1 MDGSIDSRDSS
12 SDAHHRGSFLRPP
25 SVPADLESL
34 RALQLER
41 LRWSLRHA
49 YDNVPHHR
57 TAFDEAGVR
66 PDDLQDLADLARF
79 PFTAKADLRENY
91 PFGMFAVPREQVAR
105 VHASSGTTG
114 RPTVVG
120 YTRDDIDT
128 WAEVMAR
135 SIEAAGGRPGDM
147 VHVAYGYGL
156 FTGGIGAHYGAERL
170 GCTVVP
176 VSGGMTERQVQ
187 LIADFR
193 PRIIMVTPSY
203 FLAIL
208 DEMEARGLDPKD
220 TSLEIG
226 IFGAEPWTEQM
237 REEVERRTN
246 IRAVDIYGLSEVMGP
261 GVSQE
266 AGETQDGLHIWEDHF
281 YPEVVDPISG
291 EVLPDGE
298 EGELVFTS
306 LTKQAMPVVRYRTR
320 DLTTLLPGTAYPQF
334 RRMAK
339 ITGRTDDMMI
349 VRGVN
354 VFPSQIEE
362 HILAVPGLT
371 AHYLCVLTR
380 PGRMD
385 ELTVRVES
393 ADEGLD
399 DAARTALARALAAR
413 VKHRVG
419 VTIAVEVVEP
429 HALERSLG
437 KAKRIDD
444 QRHLR

>member
-1 MDGSIDSRDSS
+1 MHTGVFGPRDL
-12 SDAHHRGSFLRPP
+12 AALR
-25 SVPADLESL
+25 D
-34 RALQLER
+34 LQLER
-41 LRWSLRHA
+41 MRWTLRQV
-49 YDNVPHHR
+49 YENVPHYR
-57 TAFDEAGVR
+57 RAFDGAGVA
-66 PDDLQDLADLARF
+66 PEDLRDLSDLARF
-79 PFTAKADLRENY
+79 PCTTKADLRENY
-91 PFGMFAVPREQVAR
+91 PFGMFAVPREQVSR
-105 VHASSGTTG
+105 IHASSGTTG

-120 YTRDDIDT
+120 YTRDDLDT
-128 WAEVMAR
+128 WAQVVAR
-135 SIEAAGGRPGDM
+135 SIAAAGGRPGDM
-147 VHVAYGYGL
+147 VHIAYGYGL
-156 FTGGIGAHYGAERL
+156 FTGGLGAHYGAERL

-187 LIADFR
+187 LITDFR

-208 DEMEARGLDPKD
+208 DEMVAQGVDPRT

-237 REEVERRTN
+237 REEVERRSG

-266 AGETQDGLHIWEDHF
+266 SGETQDGLHIWEDHF
-281 YPEVVDPISG
+281 YPEVVDPITG

-306 LTKQAMPVVRYRTR
+306 LTKQAMPVVRYRTG

-339 ITGRTDDMMI
+339 ITGRSDDMMI

-362 HILAVPGLT
+362 HILATEGL
-371 AHYLCVLTR
+371 APHYLCVLTR

-385 ELTVRVES
+385 ELTVRVE
-393 ADEGLD
+393 AVEGGLPDERRQ
-399 DAARTALARALAAR
+399 AMARDLESR

-419 VTIAVEVVEP
+419 VTIRAEVVEP

-437 KAKRIDD
+437 KARRIDD